1 MEKKNIVAI
10 VLMVASLPLIFFG
23 LIDALEGGISMLFA
37 GAILTVAHLVLR
49 QKPAKYLWIPYL
61 LAIVLAVVTLA
72 IAIVGL
78 EFTSSPRPLPFPVII
93 GNWLYRGAVLA
104 TLIGA
109 AISLVNVFRSPTAK
123 H

>member
-1 MEKKNIVAI
+1 MRRLAGITLLVSA
-10 VLMVASLPLIFFG
+10 LPFIFFA

-37 GAILTVAHLVLR
+37 GGILTVAHVVLG

-61 LAIVLAVVTLA
+61 VAIVLAVVTLA

-78 EFTSSPRPLPFPVII
+78 EFTSSPRPLPFAVII

-109 AISLVNVFRSPTAK
+109 AIAFVNVFRRPTDK

>member
-1 MEKKNIVAI
+1 MKRLAGI
-10 VLMVASLPLIFFG
+10 VLLISALPFIFFG
-23 LIDALEGGISMLFA
+23 LIDALEGGLSMVFA
-37 GAILTVAHLVLR
+37 GAILAVAHIVLR
-49 QKPAKYLWIPYL
+49 HKPSKYLWIPYL

-109 AISLVNVFRSPTAK
+109 AISLVNVFRSPTAR

>member
-1 MEKKNIVAI
+1 MKRLAGI
-10 VLMVASLPLIFFG
+10 VLLISALPFIFFG

-37 GAILTVAHLVLR
+37 GAILTVAHVVLR

-61 LAIVLAVVTLA
+61 VAIVLAVVTLA

-78 EFTSSPRPLPFPVII
+78 EFTSSPRSLPFPVIV
-93 GNWLYRGAVLA
+93 GNWLYRGAVFA

-109 AISLVNVFRSPTAK
+109 AVSIVNLFRSPSTK
-123 H
+123 P